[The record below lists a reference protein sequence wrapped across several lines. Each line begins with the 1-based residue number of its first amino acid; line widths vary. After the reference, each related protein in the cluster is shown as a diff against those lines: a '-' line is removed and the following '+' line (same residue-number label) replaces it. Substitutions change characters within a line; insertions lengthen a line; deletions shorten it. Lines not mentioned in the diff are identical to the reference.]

1 MKRSLGI
8 SMAGMLV
15 LSLAL
20 VFSGC
25 SKSGSSGASGG
36 PSGSSSSGQ
45 QKQTIK
51 VKMTHTGTELTLAH
65 QAFLVIKDYLEKN
78 SNGVF
83 QVDIYPNG
91 QLGNDA
97 QIVEAVQEGDVQ
109 LMFTNTGNLL
119 SFVPE
124 LGVFAVPF
132 AFPSHEVAYKV
143 LDGPF
148 GKEMLDIMEKKGSMV
163 GLSYLEAVSYRELSA
178 KRVIR
183 TPADLAG
190 IKIRVMTNP
199 IHIAI
204 WENLGAQP
212 TAISFAELY
221 TALQQGTVDA
231 QENPLELFIS
241 QRFYEVQKYITLTHH
256 VFTTGMFLANP
267 AWFNNLSPELQKVV
281 RDAAMEGTLFQRKKA
296 AQDYDG
302 YLKTLADNG
311 VTVTT
316 LSEEELNQWRDKVS
330 SVNAMIAKEVG
341 GLELIDRL
349 FAAVQAAQR

>member
-1 MKRSLGI
+1 MKKRLGVSL
-8 SMAGMLV
+8 SAV
-15 LSLAL
+15 LAAAL
-20 VFSGC
+20 VFGGC
-25 SKSGSSGASGG
+25 AKSGSGTASSSASGG
-36 PSGSSSSGQ
+36 PSGQ
-45 QKQTIK
+45 TQKKQTIK
-51 VKMTHTGTELTLAH
+51 VKMTHTGSELTLAH
-65 QAFLVIKDYLEKN
+65 QAFVVIKDYMEKN
-78 SNGVF
+78 SDGVF

-132 AFPSHEVAYKV
+132 AFPSNETAYKV

-163 GLSYLEAVSYRELSA
+163 GLGYLEAVAYREFSA
-178 KRVIR
+178 KRVVR
-183 TPADLAG
+183 TPADLGG

-256 VFTTGMFLANP
+256 IFTTGMFVANP
-267 AWFNNLSPELQKVV
+267 AWFNKLTPDLQKVI

-296 AQDYDG
+296 AEEYDG

-316 LSEEELNQWRDKVS
+316 LTEEEFSQWKDKATP
-330 SVNAMIAKEVG
+330 VNAMIAKEVG
-341 GLELIDRL
+341 GLELIERL
-349 FAAVQAAQR
+349 LAAVQAAQ

>member
-1 MKRSLGI
+1 MKNI
-8 SMAGMLV
+8 KNIAGAV
-15 LSLAL
+15 LA
-20 VFSGC
+20 FSAVLLFFGC
-25 SKSGSSGASGG
+25 GG
-36 PSGSSSSGQ
+36 KTNSSGSSSAASSSSAA
-45 QKQTIK
+45 QKTIK

-65 QAFLVIKDYLEKN
+65 QAFVVIKEYMEKN

-97 QIVEAVQEGDVQ
+97 QIVEAVQEGDVH
-109 LMFTNTGNLL
+109 LMFTNTGNLI

-124 LGVFAVPF
+124 LGVLQVPF
-132 AFPSHEVAYKV
+132 AFPSNETAYQV
-143 LDGPF
+143 LDGSF
-148 GKEMLDIMEKKGSMV
+148 GQEMLGMMESKGSMV
-163 GLSYLEAVSYRELSA
+163 GLGWLEAVAYRELSA
-178 KRVIR
+178 KKQVRV
-183 TPADLAG
+183 PADMTG

-199 IHIAI
+199 IQNAI

-212 TAISFAELY
+212 TPISFAELY

-256 VFTTGMFLANP
+256 IFTTGMFLANP
-267 AWFNNLSPELQKVV
+267 AWFNKLSPDLQKVV
-281 RDAAMEGTLFQRKKA
+281 RDATMEGTLFQRKKSA
-296 AQDYDG
+296 ENYDG

-316 LSEEELNQWRDKVS
+316 LTDEEFNQWKEKAS
-330 SVNAMIAKEVG
+330 PVNAMIAKEVG
-341 GLELIDRL
+341 GQALIDKL
-349 FAAVQAAQR
+349 FSAVQAAQK